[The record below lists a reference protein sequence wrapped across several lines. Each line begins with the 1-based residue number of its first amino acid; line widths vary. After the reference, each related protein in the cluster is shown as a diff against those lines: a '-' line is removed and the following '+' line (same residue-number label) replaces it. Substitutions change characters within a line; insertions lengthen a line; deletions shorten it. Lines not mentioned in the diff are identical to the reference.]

1 MPAPMGFGSVL
12 QQSYAFTPVAEGAG
26 YDQVSLADILQNPGA
41 AIPQL
46 QSNFQQNLIPFV
58 VGSFFTSLSF
68 RVGRKLISRPLGRI
82 NRGLFG
88 KRGIIGNIGF
98 KL

>member
-1 MPAPMGFGSVL
+1 MAIGTADWYAG
-12 QQSYAFTPVAEGAG
+12 QSFMHTPVAEGAG
-26 YDQVSLADILQNPGA
+26 YDQVSLADILQNPSA

-46 QSNFQQNLIPFV
+46 QSNFNANLVPFV
-58 VGSFFTSLSF
+58 VSSFFTSLSF

-88 KRGIIGNIGF
+88 KRGISGNIGF